1 MRYVA
6 SLIVAATEISTYP
19 RFAWIGGIFLFFAA
33 VGSELRGWWSWGNAA
48 FCGFKVNKVGKVAAE
63 LLATYYLYASIYR
76 CVWKLCV
83 SLHKVKTS
91 WKN

>member
-1 MRYVA
+1 M
-6 SLIVAATEISTYP
+6 AATEISTYP
-19 RFAWIGGIFLFFAA
+19 RFAWIGGI
-33 VGSELRGWWSWGNAA
+33 GNAA